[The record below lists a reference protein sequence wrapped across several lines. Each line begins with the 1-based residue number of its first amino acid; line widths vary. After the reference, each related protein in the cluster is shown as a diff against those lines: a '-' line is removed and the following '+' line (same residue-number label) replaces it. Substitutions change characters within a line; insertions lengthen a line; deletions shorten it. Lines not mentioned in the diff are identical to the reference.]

1 MWTYSLGPILSFLP
15 SQWRNNNLAP
25 LHIRWARA
33 AMISALFELAIGGY
47 FAWTSPS
54 RIVTGFAAYFT
65 VEGIV
70 RFYEGVSTGEG
81 VGSFPLLAIADL
93 WRIAKRGM
101 APPKLPLVSDE
112 LLPGDSGSDL
122 KIASCREKPDWRY
135 PFTIC
140 YAGSYFQV
148 TGHMRTPAGSRP
160 FVYSLRRLPPG
171 EVARGLLEYSPEDI
185 LTKLQPVAPVE
196 TD

>member
-15 SQWRNNNLAP
+15 SQWRNHVLAP

-33 AMISALFELAIGGY
+33 AMISALFEGAIGGY

-70 RFYEGVSTGEG
+70 RFYEGVSTGG
-81 VGSFPLLAIADL
+81 GLGSFPLLAIADL

-101 APPKLPLVSDE
+101 APPKLPLVCDE
-112 LLPGDSGSDL
+112 LLPGDSASDL
-122 KIASCREKPDWRY
+122 RIASCRIKPDWRY
-135 PFTIC
+135 PFTIR
-140 YAGSYFQV
+140 YASAYFQV
-148 TGHMRTPAGSRP
+148 TGHMRMPAGPRP
-160 FVYSLRRLPPG
+160 FAYSLRRLPPG
-171 EVARGLLEYSPEDI
+171 EVARGLKDYSPEDI